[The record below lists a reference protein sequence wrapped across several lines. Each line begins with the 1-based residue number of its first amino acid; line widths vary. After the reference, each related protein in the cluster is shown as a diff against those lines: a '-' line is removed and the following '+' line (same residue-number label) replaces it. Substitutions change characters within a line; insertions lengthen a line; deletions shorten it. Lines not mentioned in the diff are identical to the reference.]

1 MHLEGT
7 LRHPKQALQAAQ
19 DRDDLAY
26 DADVVAADGEEGRV
40 GRQDLHMILL
50 LSSVVGAI
58 IGLALLARRGQDSHT
73 PLPFGPYLAAAGWIA
88 LLWGEGINGAYLQW
102 SGLG

>member
-1 MHLEGT
+1 LGYLFLWTIYQAFKLVTGREGMGYGDFK
-7 LRHPKQALQAAQ
+7 LFALFGAWLGWQALP
-19 DRDDLAY
+19 
-26 DADVVAADGEEGRV
+26 
-40 GRQDLHMILL
+40 MILI

-58 IGLALLARRGQDSHT
+58 IGLALLARRGQDRHT